1 MKHEDLFA
9 TSSQSLRANT
19 SRSLLTILGIVI
31 GVAAVILMLSIG
43 QSAEG
48 LILNEVADL
57 GSNLVFAEPSAGDPT
72 EGPPDPFI
80 EQTITL
86 DDVEALEESEYFSSV
101 SGMLVSSVPVD
112 YGEGSEFAQVEG
124 VHASYLD
131 VFPADLVYG
140 RFIDIGDV
148 ESYARVAVLG
158 NELADTYFG
167 DQDPVGKKIKVDDV
181 SIRVIGVFEEQGS
194 RFFQNLD
201 KRIWIPITTAQRD
214 VFGLDHVSFIAA
226 IASGDIELAKE
237 EAKFILRAEHNI
249 DNPEQDPNKDDFFVS
264 SQSDAEEVIGV
275 VGAVLSILLA
285 SIAAISLIVGG
296 IGIMNI
302 MLVSVTERTREIGL
316 RKAIGATRKEIL
328 EQFLLEA
335 VLLTLI
341 GGLAGILIG
350 IGLSLLIGF
359 AAGFFVEGW
368 QAHIPMSG
376 IILGLTVSMLVGIV
390 FGVYPARRAAAM
402 DPIEALRYE

>member
-1 MKHEDLFA
+1 MRKQDLFS
-9 TSSQSLRANT
+9 TSALSLRRNAA
-19 SRSLLTILGIVI
+19 RSLLTILGIVI

-48 LILNEVADL
+48 LILNQITDL
-57 GSNLVFAEPSAGDPT
+57 GSNLVFVEPAAGDPT
-72 EGPPDPFI
+72 DGPPDPFI

-86 DDVEALEESEYFSSV
+86 EDVDALESSDFFTSV
-101 SGMLVSSVPVD
+101 SGMLVSSVPID
-112 YGEGSEFAQVEG
+112 YGDGSEFVQIEG

-131 VFPADLVYG
+131 IFPADMTFG
-140 RFIDIGDV
+140 RFIGESDV
-148 ESYARVAVLG
+148 DSYARVAVLG
-158 NELADTYFG
+158 HELASSYFG
-167 DQDPVGKKIKVDDV
+167 DQDPVGKKIKVNDV
-181 SIRVIGVFEEQGS
+181 SVRVVGVFEEQGS

-201 KRIWIPITTAQRD
+201 ERIWIPITTAQRD
-214 VFGLDHVSFIAA
+214 ILGLDHVSYLAA
-226 IASGDIELAKE
+226 VASVDIELAKE
-237 EAKFILRAEHNI
+237 EAKFILRDEHNI
-249 DNPEQDPNKDDFFVS
+249 DNPEQNPDKDDFFVS

-316 RKAIGATRKEIL
+316 RKALGATRKEIL

-335 VLLTLI
+335 VLLTLV
-341 GGLAGILIG
+341 GGLVGILAG
-350 IGLSLLIGF
+350 LGLSVVIGWI
-359 AAGFFVEGW
+359 AGFFVEGW
-368 QAHIPMSG
+368 RGYIPISG
-376 IILGLTVSMLVGIV
+376 IVLGITVSMLVGII